1 LFLMAKQLAAAI
13 STTAIGMTMV
23 QRMAST

>member
-1 LFLMAKQLAAAI
+1 MAKQLAAAI

-23 QRMAST
+23 HRIAST

>member
-1 LFLMAKQLAAAI
+1 MAKQLAAAI
-13 STTAIGMTMV
+13 STTAIGMIMV

>member
-1 LFLMAKQLAAAI
+1 MAKQLAAAI

>member
-1 LFLMAKQLAAAI
+1 MAKQLAAAI
-13 STTAIGMTMV
+13 STTAIGMTIV

>member
-1 LFLMAKQLAAAI
+1 MAKQLAAAI

-23 QRMAST
+23 QRMART

>member
-1 LFLMAKQLAAAI
+1 MARQLAAAI

>member
-1 LFLMAKQLAAAI
+1 MAKQLAAAI
-13 STTAIGMTMV
+13 STMAIGMTMV